1 MFGIAYD
8 IVVDALVFDNII
20 VFNVAIVAYNIASIV
35 DGIASIVDGI
45 AISFTCF

>member
-1 MFGIAYD
+1 MFGIAYDIVVGLD

-20 VFNVAIVAYNIASIV
+20 VFNVAIVAYNIAYIL
-35 DGIASIVDGI
+35 DGI

>member
-8 IVVDALVFDNII
+8 IVVGIDVVVDALVFDNII
-20 VFNVAIVAYNIASIV
+20 VFNVAIFVYNIASIL
-35 DGIASIVDGI
+35 DSI